1 MISWIFITFFEIV
14 NDVTPTVPQLKF
26 HDVEKIIV
34 YKVFVYI
41 PAVSSHKRLY
51 TKKKRFNP
59 EKLPFGTDFVVDATF
74 AQVGG

>member
-34 YKVFVYI
+34 YKVFVTVYI

-51 TKKKRFNP
+51 TKK
-59 EKLPFGTDFVVDATF
+59 EKVQPREATIWDGF
-74 AQVGG
+74 CS